1 MFGCARCAGEH
12 QRQLEQAGCTNPAI
26 SAWCAG
32 VAPGSQ
38 LTPSIEIA
46 PGVSMPRI
54 NLGTCCGSEV
64 TNAFPAWYAA
74 GGRGVDTAFDYGKEV
89 PGGKET
95 DLRKAIA
102 KVRAP
107 RESLFITTKIR
118 AGLDILHGAKLC
130 IGLDADYALSAVRA
144 CAPAQPPSLFCA
156 RA

>member
-1 MFGCARCAGEH
+1 MR
-12 QRQLEQAGCTNPAI
+12 R
-26 SAWCAG
+26 
-32 VAPGSQ
+32 
-38 LTPSIEIA
+38 
-46 PGVSMPRI
+46 
-54 NLGTCCGSEV
+54 
-64 TNAFPAWYAA
+64 
-74 GGRGVDTAFDYGKEV
+74 AFDYGKEV

>member
-1 MFGCARCAGEH
+1 MR
-12 QRQLEQAGCTNPAI
+12 R
-26 SAWCAG
+26 
-32 VAPGSQ
+32 
-38 LTPSIEIA
+38 
-46 PGVSMPRI
+46 
-54 NLGTCCGSEV
+54 
-64 TNAFPAWYAA
+64 
-74 GGRGVDTAFDYGKEV
+74 AFDYGKEV

-144 CAPAQPPSLFCA
+144 CAPVPLLRKPLTASNHA
-156 RA
+156 RLGWVGPAVTWLS